1 MDKSSKKDKN
11 TVNVKTE
18 VVNKIKTSKV
28 KLLVEEFEKNMEGA
42 SKTEIGVVDKD
53 SFATKK
59 DVFKVLMDSS
69 RRLGDMTPSPR
80 RKHPK
85 KKMIGKLN
93 NLEKFD
99 KN

>member
-1 MDKSSKKDKN
+1 MQLFEGGGGGVPATRSLGQSQYC
-11 TVNVKTE
+11 
-18 VVNKIKTSKV
+18 VVNKDN
-28 KLLVEEFEKNMEGA
+28 FA
-42 SKTEIGVVDKD
+42 S
-53 SFATKK
+53 KK
-59 DVFKVLMDSS
+59 DVFKVLMVSS

-93 NLEKFD
+93 NLEKFE